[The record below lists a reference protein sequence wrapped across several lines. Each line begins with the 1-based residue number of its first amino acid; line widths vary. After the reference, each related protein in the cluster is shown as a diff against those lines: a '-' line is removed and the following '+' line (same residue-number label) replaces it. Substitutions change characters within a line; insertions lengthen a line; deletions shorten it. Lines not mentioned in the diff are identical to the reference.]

1 MCRCRDASGGVETSP
16 EVAQWFIKEIDRGGR
31 GGWQRREQKQ
41 LLKVRRACW
50 ENVLMCGCFYQHN
63 AWVVMYPEWGCFVR
77 HFLPASLQ
85 RGPGAPHCSSK
96 SSLKAISW
104 GRRKVLRK
112 QRKAQQE
119 WESKKCKKKNGEEV
133 DCGRGQISMT
143 IRFRERGLE
152 IWSNS
157 CWCPTGGDG
166 WLDTIQLWSLT
177 GPIIPT
183 TAPCK
188 SPPNIPPSPVVETLA
203 VVLLRVNPA
212 AAICIWEARGKVG
225 NRGKSSNDGI
235 SEIWGRDLY
244 LLSNCGSLAPCF
256 GSLLFHLSACW
267 CHICQETAEYGK
279 EV

>member
-1 MCRCRDASGGVETSP
+1 MS
-16 EVAQWFIKEIDRGGR
+16 
-31 GGWQRREQKQ
+31 QK
-41 LLKVRRACW
+41 
-50 ENVLMCGCFYQHN
+50 N
-63 AWVVMYPEWGCFVR
+63 A
-77 HFLPASLQ
+77 
-85 RGPGAPHCSSK
+85 
-96 SSLKAISW
+96 
-104 GRRKVLRK
+104 
-112 QRKAQQE
+112 
-119 WESKKCKKKNGEEV
+119 KKKKRTKEV

-203 VVLLRVNPA
+203 VVSLRVNPA

-225 NRGKSSNDGI
+225 NRERALMMALAKCEEEISICCLTAGHWLVVLDLFYSTYQHVDGI
-235 SEIWGRDLY
+235 FAKKQLNMEKKS
-244 LLSNCGSLAPCF
+244 
-256 GSLLFHLSACW
+256 
-267 CHICQETAEYGK
+267 K
-279 EV
+279 K